1 MDLMTYIVKYLN
13 YIDFIMI
20 KTFAN
25 KFRNADEA
33 FQYWYQ
39 CIEHYGADF
48 AGTKALFNIGFEMD
62 MPGENHIKSSWR
74 KWKHNYAE
82 AEWQWYLSGDNN
94 INNEHSTSAVPL
106 SVWGETASKNYIAGS
121 MEARL

>member
-1 MDLMTYIVKYLN
+1 
-13 YIDFIMI
+13 MI

-39 CIEHYGADF
+39 CIEHYGQDF

-62 MPGENHIKSSWR
+62 IPGQNQIHTNGGTGKKIMQKL
-74 KWKHNYAE
+74 N
-82 AEWQWYLSGDNN
+82 GDG
-94 INNEHSTSAVPL
+94 IYQVI
-106 SVWGETASKNYIAGS
+106 ET
-121 MEARL
+121 